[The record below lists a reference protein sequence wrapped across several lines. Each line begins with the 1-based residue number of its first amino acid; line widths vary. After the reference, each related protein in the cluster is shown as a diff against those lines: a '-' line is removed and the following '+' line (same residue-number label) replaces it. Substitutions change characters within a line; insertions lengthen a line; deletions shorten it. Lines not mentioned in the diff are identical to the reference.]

1 MNILEVRNLTVINKD
16 YSYKNKFLNNISF
29 SLPSGQTL
37 GIVGE
42 SGAGKT

>member
-1 MNILEVRNLTVINKD
+1 MNILEVRNLTVTNKD
-16 YSYKNKFLNNISF
+16 SSYKDKLLNAISF

-42 SGAGKT
+42 